1 MSEFESIYARDNRL
15 IAALQKLRFF
25 PLALKGGTGVY
36 VITEDGRKLLDMS
49 AAWGSASLG
58 YGHPAIVG
66 AVSAAVRNPAG
77 ASILSATHSDAV
89 DLAEEIL
96 RTLPEMPNCKVW
108 FGHSGSDANE
118 TAYRAITAATGR
130 QRIIAFRGAYHGGTA
145 GSMAISG
152 HSVQTHAARA
162 DGLTLI
168 PFPNPY
174 RPKDGDATGDHVID
188 WLNRHFTEEC
198 PPQEY
203 GALFLEPIQ
212 SDGGLI
218 VPPQGFIKKLVQL
231 CHSHGILVVSD
242 EVKAG
247 LARSGEMHCFHHE
260 DFIPDLICLGK
271 GLGGGLPISTLV
283 GPAHIMDFTT
293 AFAMQTLHGNPV
305 SIAAARA
312 VLDTIAREKLAENA
326 TLIGGYLISEL
337 RALQGRHSCIGD
349 VRGRGLMIGVELVS
363 DHINKTPS
371 KMLAAKIV
379 YRAFELGLVV
389 YYVGMNSNVL
399 ELTPPL
405 VLRKAEAL
413 QAVDMLDRAI
423 SDVEKGLVSD
433 DVVKDYAGW

>member
-1 MSEFESIYARDNRL
+1 MSGFESIYARDQRL
-15 IAALQKLRFF
+15 IAGLQKLRFF
-25 PLALKGGTGVY
+25 PLSLKGGTGVY
-36 VITEDGRKLLDMS
+36 VIAEDGRKLLDMS

-58 YGHPAIVG
+58 YGHPAIVD
-66 AVSAAVRNPAG
+66 AVSAAVQNPAG

-96 RTLPEMPNCKVW
+96 KTLPDMPDCKVW

-118 TAYRAITAATGR
+118 TAYRAIAAATGR
-130 QRIIAFRGAYHGGTA
+130 KRIIAFRGAYHGGTM

-152 HSVQTHAARA
+152 HSVQSHAARA

-168 PFPNPY
+168 PFPNVY
-174 RPKDGDATGDHVID
+174 RPEEGDATGDHVID
-188 WLNRHFTEEC
+188 WLQRHFTEEC
-198 PPQEY
+198 APQEY
-203 GALFLEPIQ
+203 GAVFLEPIQ

-218 VPPQGFIKKLVQL
+218 VPPQGFMEKLVRL
-231 CHSHGILVVSD
+231 CRSHGILIVSD

-247 LARSGEMHCFHHE
+247 LARSGKMHCFRHE
-260 DFIPDLICLGK
+260 DFVPDLICLGK
-271 GLGGGLPISTLV
+271 GLGGGLPISALV
-283 GPAHIMDFTT
+283 GPAHIMDFAT

-312 VLDTIAREKLAENA
+312 VLDTIAREKLVENA

-337 RALQGRHSCIGD
+337 RILQSRHSCVGD

-371 KMLAAKIV
+371 KLLAAKIV
-379 YRAFELGLVV
+379 YRAFELGLVL
-389 YYVGMNSNVL
+389 YYVGMDSNVL

-405 VLRKAEAL
+405 VLSKAEAL
-413 QAVDMLDRAI
+413 KAADLLDRAI
-423 SDVEKGLVSD
+423 SDVENGLVSD
-433 DVVKDYAGW
+433 EVVKNYAGW